1 MMVFGCVVAWLQ
13 LPAPW
18 QWTSGPMCGVV
29 AAWLWSLPTRQAG
42 RR

>member
-18 QWTSGPMCGVV
+18 QWTSVPMCGVV